1 MAEAALQDL
10 YQCSVCLDTLKDP
23 VTTPCGHSYCQKC
36 ISDYWNQAPQTG
48 VYSCPQCR
56 EKFSPRPALKKNT
69 VLTELI
75 SQIKI
80 SSAGLS
86 YAEPGDVECDVCTGR
101 KLKAVKSCLVC
112 LASFCDT
119 HVQPHYKAPAFK
131 RHDLIEASAH
141 LQEKLCPNHGR
152 LLEMFCRTDQTCIC
166 MLCTT
171 NDHKGHDLVS
181 TAAGSQEQKITL
193 GKVRKT
199 SMDQIQERA
208 KKLSQLKNALVFH
221 QRSADTAVHHSARI
235 FSELLQFLIS
245 KGTEL
250 NEMIRDQQGAAVS
263 RAEPVIKCLEQEIAE
278 LEKQQDDLEQ
288 LSREEDHVQFLQSFM
303 TLLPTLKS
311 THALST
317 TTSPSLSFND
327 PSGSLSVF
335 KEEMEQLCKR
345 HVKEITVRL
354 QDPLREPVCGSKPL
368 VPNHWLRYDREFLLA
383 FQFMPPC
390 LQKPHGLP
398 QISNVVL
405 DNATH
410 PKCSLSILKEEK
422 EQFCK
427 MEIPDCHQEPLREP
441 LLLATSRRDMEFL
454 QSLQDDIDLNKAES
468 PWKPSMMRKVARE
481 TFNDPEALKTE
492 ELFCKVRS
500 ILNKLMPQT
509 FQKLMKQV
517 YQLTIDTEERLK
529 GVIELVFEKAIG
541 EPNFSVA
548 YANMCRC
555 LMGLKV
561 PITDKPST
569 TVNFRKLL
577 LNRCKNEFERNKA
590 DGVLFERKQRELDS
604 SVKPLSPSLFL
615 ISTERERLQEE
626 LVEAKDK
633 ARRRSIGNIKLIGE
647 LFKLKML
654 TEPIMHDCVV
664 KLLKRHDEESL
675 ECLCSLLTT
684 IGKDMDHEKAK
695 PRMDQYFH
703 AMERIINE
711 RKTSSRI
718 RFMLQDVIDLRMR
731 NWVSLQRDQ
740 DR

>member
-75 SQIKI
+75 AQIKI

-86 YAEPGDVECDVCTGR
+86 YAEPGDVECDFCADI

-112 LASFCDT
+112 LASFCET

-131 RHDLIEASAH
+131 RHDLIEASVH
-141 LQEKLCPNHGR
+141 LQEKICPNHGR
-152 LLEMFCRTDQTCIC
+152 LLEMFCRTDQVCIC
-166 MLCTT
+166 MMCAT

-193 GKVRKT
+193 GKVKKT

-221 QRSADTAVHHSARI
+221 QRSADTAVHHSERI

-250 NEMIRDQQGAAVS
+250 NERIRDQQGAAVS
-263 RAEPVIKCLEQEIAE
+263 QAEPAIKCLEQEITE
-278 LEKQQDDLEQ
+278 LEKQQGDLEQ

-303 TLLPTLKS
+303 TLLPALRS

-317 TTSPSLSFND
+317 STSPSLPFND

-354 QDPLREPVCGSKPL
+354 QEPLREPVCGSKPL
-368 VPNHWLRYDREFLLA
+368 VLNHWLRYDREFLLA

-441 LLLATSRRDMEFL
+441 VCGSKPLVPNCRFQYDREFL
-454 QSLQDDIDLNKAES
+454 LGMRFMPACLQ
-468 PWKPSMMRKVARE
+468 KPPGLPCISDVVLDK
-481 TFNDPEALKTE
+481 
-492 ELFCKVRS
+492 
-500 ILNKLMPQT
+500 
-509 FQKLMKQV
+509 
-517 YQLTIDTEERLK
+517 
-529 GVIELVFEKAIG
+529 
-541 EPNFSVA
+541 A
-548 YANMCRC
+548 YAPRQTWQN
-555 LMGLKV
+555 
-561 PITDKPST
+561 
-569 TVNFRKLL
+569 
-577 LNRCKNEFERNKA
+577 
-590 DGVLFERKQRELDS
+590 
-604 SVKPLSPSLFL
+604 KPLNPSDSRYILEGKEGQRNL
-615 ISTERERLQEE
+615 WCVNTEAQGRGLEE
-626 LVEAKDK
+626 TTGGRILGYAQD
-633 ARRRSIGNIKLIGE
+633 APYIPPTIQDAPYLPPTIQDGPYLPR
-647 LFKLKML
+647 
-654 TEPIMHDCVV
+654 
-664 KLLKRHDEESL
+664 
-675 ECLCSLLTT
+675 TT
-684 IGKDMDHEKAK
+684 ILPVPRNPCFRPLFQGPPPRGASYGPPSWVRFQRPHGQPHGKPYH
-695 PRMDQYFH
+695 F
-703 AMERIINE
+703 
-711 RKTSSRI
+711 
-718 RFMLQDVIDLRMR
+718 
-731 NWVSLQRDQ
+731 
-740 DR
+740 